1 MTVSKET
8 MRLLLL
14 YAIKAA
20 GSVIPVSRL
29 LDAAALTDL
38 KFMELTACFNSM
50 VEDGTILVENFED
63 EQYATIDKK
72 ISDAVEEIKNQIP
85 LSLRKTV
92 ASAVAAEMASAKR
105 DLEVKTEI
113 IKEKD
118 GYSLRLRLTESDG
131 DAFDMKLFLPTLLQA
146 ELTAAK
152 FKADPYG
159 IYGAILNLLS
169 GDS

>member
-50 VEDGTILVENFED
+50 V
-63 EQYATIDKK
+63 
-72 ISDAVEEIKNQIP
+72 
-85 LSLRKTV
+85 
-92 ASAVAAEMASAKR
+92 
-105 DLEVKTEI
+105 
-113 IKEKD
+113 
-118 GYSLRLRLTESDG
+118 
-131 DAFDMKLFLPTLLQA
+131 
-146 ELTAAK
+146 
-152 FKADPYG
+152 
-159 IYGAILNLLS
+159 
-169 GDS
+169 

>member
-50 VEDGTILVENFED
+50 VEDGTILFENFED

-113 IKEKD
+113 IK
-118 GYSLRLRLTESDG
+118 
-131 DAFDMKLFLPTLLQA
+131 
-146 ELTAAK
+146 
-152 FKADPYG
+152 
-159 IYGAILNLLS
+159 
-169 GDS
+169 